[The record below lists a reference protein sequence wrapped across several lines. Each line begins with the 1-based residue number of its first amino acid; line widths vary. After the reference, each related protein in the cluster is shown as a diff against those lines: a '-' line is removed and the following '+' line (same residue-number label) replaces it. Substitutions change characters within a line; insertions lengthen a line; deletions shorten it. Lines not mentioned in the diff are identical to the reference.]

1 MTNGLSGPRKQFL
14 DVLRVLATC
23 AVVLMHVLTGAT
35 DVTDASIV
43 PEYRSL
49 LLSVMDLV
57 TWCVPIFLLI
67 VRCSVSGGPDSNAV
81 DFHATIQFDDETL
94 SAIDH
99 FGIYQICA
107 LGIDFDDHIR
117 CLYLKTAGIVD
128 IGHHEGGG
136 FTGSGIETLVEDLHA
151 VIGYTAAGKNGLY
164 FIFI

>member
-57 TWCVPIFLLI
+57 TYIF
-67 VRCSVSGGPDSNAV
+67 
-81 DFHATIQFDDETL
+81 
-94 SAIDH
+94 ID
-99 FGIYQICA
+99 
-107 LGIDFDDHIR
+107 LGIFVPESGTYID
-117 CLYLKTAGIVD
+117 LS
-128 IGHHEGGG
+128 GH
-136 FTGSGIETLVEDLHA
+136 D
-151 VIGYTAAGKNGLY
+151 
-164 FIFI
+164 

>member
-57 TWCVPIFLLI
+57 CSYIF
-67 VRCSVSGGPDSNAV
+67 
-81 DFHATIQFDDETL
+81 
-94 SAIDH
+94 ID
-99 FGIYQICA
+99 
-107 LGIDFDDHIR
+107 LGIFVPESGTYID
-117 CLYLKTAGIVD
+117 LS
-128 IGHHEGGG
+128 GH
-136 FTGSGIETLVEDLHA
+136 D
-151 VIGYTAAGKNGLY
+151 
-164 FIFI
+164 

>member
-57 TWCVPIFLLI
+57 TSYIF
-67 VRCSVSGGPDSNAV
+67 
-81 DFHATIQFDDETL
+81 
-94 SAIDH
+94 ID
-99 FGIYQICA
+99 
-107 LGIDFDDHIR
+107 LGIFVPESGTYID
-117 CLYLKTAGIVD
+117 LS
-128 IGHHEGGG
+128 GH
-136 FTGSGIETLVEDLHA
+136 D
-151 VIGYTAAGKNGLY
+151 
-164 FIFI
+164 